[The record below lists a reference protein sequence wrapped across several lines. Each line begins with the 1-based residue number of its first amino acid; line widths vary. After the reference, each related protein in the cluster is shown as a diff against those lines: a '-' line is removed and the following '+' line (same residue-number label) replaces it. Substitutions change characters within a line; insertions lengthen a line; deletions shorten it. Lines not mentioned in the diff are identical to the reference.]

1 MDSGKLTNFFEENG
15 FVVKENSSY
24 LAFKKKV
31 FSSIYPSVN
40 LKEASL
46 ELIYMDRNFPKPYF
60 ILNDFP
66 GNTHLAR
73 IGFWRRESRELEEN
87 KIMLRYFDL
96 LISIS
101 NVYFIL
107 FRYRNFFYAERRRK
121 DKFVFS
127 SFNDLNIK
135 INEEEIDRA
144 SFEHDS
150 NSYEFNNL
158 HEFYKKYVPGYLSE

>member
-15 FVVKENSSY
+15 FVVKESSSY

-31 FSSIYPSVN
+31 FNSMYPSVILQEAN
-40 LKEASL
+40 LEVIYINDSL
-46 ELIYMDRNFPKPYF
+46 QKPYF
-60 ILNDFP
+60 ILNVFL

-73 IGFWRRESRELEEN
+73 ISFWRRESRELEEN
-87 KIMLRYFDL
+87 IIMLRYFDL

-107 FRYRNFFYAERRRK
+107 FRYRNYFYAERKRK

-127 SFNDLNIK
+127 SFNNLNIK
-135 INEEEIDRA
+135 INEEEIDKA
-144 SFEHDS
+144 SFEHES
-150 NSYEFNNL
+150 NLYEFNNL
-158 HEFYKKYVPGYLSE
+158 YEFYKKYVPGYYSE